1 MTKRTFY
8 WVTGASSGIG
18 KAVCQQ
24 LASPENVLVI
34 SARNKEKLQL
44 LSDELSNKGCE
55 CHVVP
60 LDLSNEKSIQTAF
73 EIVQDKLPKMDYL
86 INNGGVSQRSLVL
99 ETSMETTRRLF
110 EINFF
115 GTIYLTRKV
124 LSWMIGTG
132 GGNISVVSS
141 IAGKFGF
148 PERSAYSAAK
158 HAQVGYFETLGLEYK
173 AKNIHTTLVFP
184 GRVKTEISKNALT
197 GDGQAHMKMD
207 EGQAKGIPA
216 EKCARRLIRAI
227 HKNKHQVY
235 IGGSELLMV
244 FFRKFIP
251 PLFRRIAVQAKN

>member
-1 MTKRTFY
+1 MTKRTYY

-18 KAVCQQ
+18 EAICSR
-24 LASPENVLVI
+24 LASPENVLVL
-34 SARNKEKLQL
+34 SARNEEKLQL
-44 LSDELSNKGCE
+44 LSEKLSHKGCE
-55 CHVVP
+55 CHVIP
-60 LDLSNEKSIQTAF
+60 LDLSDEQSIGQALKHARNT
-73 EIVQDKLPKMDYL
+73 LPKINYL

-99 ETSMETTRRLF
+99 ETTMETTRRLF

-115 GTIYLTRKV
+115 GTIRLSREV
-124 LSWMIGTG
+124 LSWMLETG

-158 HAQVGYFETLGLEYK
+158 HAQVGFFETLGLEYGNQ
-173 AKNIHTTLVFP
+173 NIHTTLIFP
-184 GRVKTEISKNALT
+184 GRVKTEISKNALK

-207 EGQAKGIPA
+207 DGQAKGISA
-216 EKCARRLIRAI
+216 DKCAQKIIRAI
-227 HKNKHQVY
+227 QKNKHQVY

-251 PLFRRIAVQAKN
+251 PLFRRIASTAKN